1 MSSRLSSRRT
11 RQALVAL
18 MTSLFLTLSVA
29 SAMPANAQKP
39 GKKRTK
45 AAITWVTD
53 TWVSGSGTGYA
64 LNGTING
71 TKKRKLVLQYKG
83 PKGWQKLAK
92 TKAADGAFSFAGTWD
107 WYGKHK
113 VRVLAPA
120 TKKHSA
126 RAFKHTVNVVP
137 SYAAR
142 GMAADHNL
150 LKFRGWRERIN
161 PCQTVKYKLN
171 LDDIGDGVVPII
183 NSVLFQFT
191 QATGVKFKYTGRT
204 HTIPQG
210 KRKMDRGTDLII
222 AWATQSERPAL
233 VGAVAVSQV
242 VRMYPGRDRKG
253 RLWSIKQTGVTV
265 NSDLTVPGSP
275 NTAVDIAL
283 DSPSRATLGM
293 TLLHELGHGFGLA
306 HTDRNEAGR
315 SQLMYY
321 STDNLP
327 WSDGWFRSLFGAGD
341 LAGLKKVGLA
351 AGCVRG

>member
-1 MSSRLSSRRT
+1 MFSRRT
-11 RQALVAL
+11 RRALIAL
-18 MTSLFLTLSVA
+18 LTSLFLAVSVA
-29 SAMPANAQKP
+29 AVPAQAQQ

-45 AAITWVTD
+45 ASITWVAD

-64 LNGTING
+64 LNGSING
-71 TKKRKLVLQYKG
+71 TKKRKLFLQYKG

-92 TKAADGAFSFAGTWD
+92 TKAVDGNFAFTGTWD

-120 TKKHSA
+120 TRKHA
-126 RAFKHTVNVVP
+126 KRAFKPHKVNVVP
-137 SYAAR
+137 SYTAR
-142 GMAADHNL
+142 GLAGDHNL

-161 PCQTVKYKLN
+161 PCQPIRYKLN
-171 LDDIGDGVVPII
+171 LDDIGDGVLPII
-183 NSVLFQFT
+183 DSVLFQFT
-191 QATGVKFKYTGRT
+191 QATGVRFKYTGRT

-210 KRKMDRGTDLII
+210 LRRMDRNTDLVI
-222 AWATQSERPAL
+222 AWADQSERPVLA
-233 VGAVAVSQV
+233 GAVAVSQV
-242 VRMYPGRDRKG
+242 VKFSPGRDRKG

-275 NTAVDIAL
+275 NQAVDIAL

-306 HTDRNEAGR
+306 HTDMNEAGR
-315 SQLMYY
+315 SQLMYF